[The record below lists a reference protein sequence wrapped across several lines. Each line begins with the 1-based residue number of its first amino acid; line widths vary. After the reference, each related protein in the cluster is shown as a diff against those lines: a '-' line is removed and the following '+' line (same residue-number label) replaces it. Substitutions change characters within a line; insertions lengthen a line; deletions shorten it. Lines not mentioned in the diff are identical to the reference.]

1 MENEVFDLQKMTFFT
16 EGNTFTGSRTKDG
29 ETGALLRYLVRPV
42 SDETGKR
49 LEVFSWN
56 TDVCFEKAPDPEEAQ
71 FPMDEEGLD
80 RIQDWL
86 RQQFE
91 RL

>member
-1 MENEVFDLQKMTFFT
+1 MENELFDLQKMTFFT
-16 EGNTFTGSRTKDG
+16 EGNTFTGSRTKDAEKG
-29 ETGALLRYLVRPV
+29 ILLRYLVRPV

-49 LEVFSWN
+49 LQAFTWN
-56 TDVCFEKAPDPEEAQ
+56 TDMCFEKASDLEEAQ